1 MKRIVG
7 LLVVLGVGLMPLRA
21 QTTRAIRQL
30 EQQRNELKEQIA
42 ASETLLQSTKKDVK
56 SQLADLA
63 LITGQI
69 DERQKYLN
77 TIESDVQTIQ
87 QEVDRLQTELSR
99 LEKELADKKA
109 KYERSVKYM
118 YRNKSIQEKLMF
130 IFSADNLTQMYR
142 RMRYVREYADFQR
155 LQGIQV
161 QRKQQQVTAK
171 QRTLV
176 ASRKAKEE
184 LLAQGEVEKQKLQE
198 QEQQRK
204 TLVASLQ
211 KKQRSLQSE
220 LNKQRKSANKL
231 NAQIDRLI
239 EIEIEKARKREEERQ
254 AAEAR
259 RLAEEK
265 RLAEARAAEAR
276 RKEAART
283 ETSGSKEEDAVIT
296 PATPKMDAYKVDSD
310 DRTLVSSFEKNRGAL
325 PVPITGPYV
334 IVGHYGQYDVPGLRN
349 VRLDNKGIDIKG
361 QAGANARA
369 IFDGEVS
376 AIFQYNGLTNVLVRH
391 GNYISVYCNLQSV
404 QVQKGSKIHT
414 RDIIGK
420 IHTNAEGNTILHFQL
435 RKETAKLNPEV
446 WIRR

>member
-87 QEVDRLQTELSR
+87 QEVDRLQVELSH
-99 LEKELADKKA
+99 LETELADKKA

-176 ASRKAKEE
+176 ASRKAKED

-239 EIEIEKARKREEERQ
+239 EIEIEKARKREEERK

-283 ETSGSKEEDAVIT
+283 ETSGSKEEDSVIT
-296 PATPKMDAYKVDSD
+296 PATPKMDTYKVDSD

>member
-87 QEVDRLQTELSR
+87 QEVDRLQVELSH
-99 LEKELADKKA
+99 LETELADKKA

-184 LLAQGEVEKQKLQE
+184 LLAQGEAEKQKLQE

-239 EIEIEKARKREEERQ
+239 EIEIEKARKREEERKV
-254 AAEAR
+254 AEAR

>member
-7 LLVVLGVGLMPLRA
+7 LLVVLGIGLMPLRA

-239 EIEIEKARKREEERQ
+239 EIEIEKARKREEERK

>member
-63 LITGQI
+63 LITEQI

-87 QEVDRLQTELSR
+87 QEVDRLQVELSH
-99 LEKELADKKA
+99 LETELADKKA

-130 IFSADNLTQMYR
+130 IFSAENLTQMYR

-184 LLAQGEVEKQKLQE
+184 LLAQGEAEKQKLQE

-239 EIEIEKARKREEERQ
+239 EIEIEKARKREEERK

>member
-21 QTTRAIRQL
+21 QTTRVIRQL

-184 LLAQGEVEKQKLQE
+184 LLVQGEVEKQKLQE

-239 EIEIEKARKREEERQ
+239 EIEIEKARKREEERK
-254 AAEAR
+254 AAKAR

-265 RLAEARAAEAR
+265 RLAEARAAETR

>member
-42 ASETLLQSTKKDVK
+42 ASETLLQSAKKDVK

-87 QEVDRLQTELSR
+87 QEVDRLQVELSH
-99 LEKELADKKA
+99 LETELADKKA

-184 LLAQGEVEKQKLQE
+184 LLAQGEAEKQKLQE

-239 EIEIEKARKREEERQ
+239 EIEIEKARKREEERK

>member
-77 TIESDVQTIQ
+77 TIESDVQAIQ

-239 EIEIEKARKREEERQ
+239 EIEIEKARKREEERK

>member
-42 ASETLLQSTKKDVK
+42 ASETLLQSAKKDVK

-87 QEVDRLQTELSR
+87 QEVDRLQVELSH
-99 LEKELADKKA
+99 LETELADKKA

-184 LLAQGEVEKQKLQE
+184 LLAQGEAEKQKLQE

-239 EIEIEKARKREEERQ
+239 EIEIEKARKREEERK

-310 DRTLVSSFEKNRGAL
+310 DRTLVSSFEKTVEPCRCL
-325 PVPITGPYV
+325 
-334 IVGHYGQYDVPGLRN
+334 
-349 VRLDNKGIDIKG
+349 
-361 QAGANARA
+361 
-369 IFDGEVS
+369 
-376 AIFQYNGLTNVLVRH
+376 
-391 GNYISVYCNLQSV
+391 LQDLMS
-404 QVQKGSKIHT
+404 S
-414 RDIIGK
+414 
-420 IHTNAEGNTILHFQL
+420 
-435 RKETAKLNPEV
+435 
-446 WIRR
+446 

>member
-130 IFSADNLTQMYR
+130 IFSAENLTQMYR

-239 EIEIEKARKREEERQ
+239 EIEIEKARKREEERK

-310 DRTLVSSFEKNRGAL
+310 DRTLVSSFEKNRGTL

>member
-130 IFSADNLTQMYR
+130 IFSAENLTQMYR

-239 EIEIEKARKREEERQ
+239 EIEIEKARKREEERK

>member
-87 QEVDRLQTELSR
+87 QEVDRLQVELSH
-99 LEKELADKKA
+99 LETELADKKA

-130 IFSADNLTQMYR
+130 IFSAENLTQMYR

-176 ASRKAKEE
+176 ASRKAKED

-239 EIEIEKARKREEERQ
+239 EIEIEKARKREEERK

-265 RLAEARAAEAR
+265 RLAEARASEAR

>member
-130 IFSADNLTQMYR
+130 IFSAENLTQMYR

-184 LLAQGEVEKQKLQE
+184 LLAQGEAEKQKLQE

-239 EIEIEKARKREEERQ
+239 EIEIEKARKREEERK

>member
-1 MKRIVG
+1 
-7 LLVVLGVGLMPLRA
+7 MPELI
-21 QTTRAIRQL
+21 QVSKGKNTRQL
-30 EQQRNELKEQIA
+30 VR
-42 ASETLLQSTKKDVK
+42 
-56 SQLADLA
+56 
-63 LITGQI
+63 I
-69 DERQKYLN
+69 DPHHRQKLCGLR
-77 TIESDVQTIQ
+77 V
-87 QEVDRLQTELSR
+87 
-99 LEKELADKKA
+99 
-109 KYERSVKYM
+109 
-118 YRNKSIQEKLMF
+118 
-130 IFSADNLTQMYR
+130 
-142 RMRYVREYADFQR
+142 
-155 LQGIQV
+155 
-161 QRKQQQVTAK
+161 
-171 QRTLV
+171 
-176 ASRKAKEE
+176 
-184 LLAQGEVEKQKLQE
+184 LQE

-239 EIEIEKARKREEERQ
+239 EIEIEKARKREEERK

-446 WIRR
+446 WIRC

>member
-239 EIEIEKARKREEERQ
+239 EIEIEKARKREEERK

>member
-87 QEVDRLQTELSR
+87 QEVDRLQTELLR

-184 LLAQGEVEKQKLQE
+184 LLAQGEAEKQKLQE

-239 EIEIEKARKREEERQ
+239 EIEIEKARKREEERK

>member
-130 IFSADNLTQMYR
+130 IFSAENLTQMYR

-184 LLAQGEVEKQKLQE
+184 LLAQGEAEKQKLQE

-239 EIEIEKARKREEERQ
+239 EIEIEKARKREEERK

-265 RLAEARAAEAR
+265 RFAEARAAEAR

>member
-87 QEVDRLQTELSR
+87 QEVDRLQVELSH
-99 LEKELADKKA
+99 LETELADKKA

-130 IFSADNLTQMYR
+130 IFSAENLTQMYR

-184 LLAQGEVEKQKLQE
+184 LLVQGEVEKQKLQE

-239 EIEIEKARKREEERQ
+239 EIEIEKARKREEERK

>member
-176 ASRKAKEE
+176 ASRKAKED

-239 EIEIEKARKREEERQ
+239 EIEIEKARKREEERK

-310 DRTLVSSFEKNRGAL
+310 DRTLVPSFEKNRGAL

>member
-171 QRTLV
+171 QHTLV

-184 LLAQGEVEKQKLQE
+184 LLAQGEAEKQKLQE

-239 EIEIEKARKREEERQ
+239 EIEIEKPGNVRRNGKQPKPDAWQRKKDLPKLVQPKPDVKKRLVQKHREARK
-254 AAEAR
+254 
-259 RLAEEK
+259 
-265 RLAEARAAEAR
+265 
-276 RKEAART
+276 
-283 ETSGSKEEDAVIT
+283 
-296 PATPKMDAYKVDSD
+296 KMQ
-310 DRTLVSSFEKNRGAL
+310 LL
-325 PVPITGPYV
+325 L
-334 IVGHYGQYDVPGLRN
+334 LR
-349 VRLDNKGIDIKG
+349 
-361 QAGANARA
+361 
-369 IFDGEVS
+369 
-376 AIFQYNGLTNVLVRH
+376 
-391 GNYISVYCNLQSV
+391 
-404 QVQKGSKIHT
+404 
-414 RDIIGK
+414 
-420 IHTNAEGNTILHFQL
+420 L
-435 RKETAKLNPEV
+435 RKWMPIR
-446 WIRR
+446 WIRMTVHWFPLSKKTVEPCRCLLQDLMSS

>member
-87 QEVDRLQTELSR
+87 QEVDRLQVELSH
-99 LEKELADKKA
+99 LETELADKKA

-130 IFSADNLTQMYR
+130 IFSAENLTQMYR

-220 LNKQRKSANKL
+220 LSKQRKSANKL

-239 EIEIEKARKREEERQ
+239 EIEIEKARKREEERK

-265 RLAEARAAEAR
+265 RLAEARATEAR

>member
-21 QTTRAIRQL
+21 QTTRVIRQL

-130 IFSADNLTQMYR
+130 IFSVDNLTQMYR

-184 LLAQGEVEKQKLQE
+184 LLAQGEAEKQKLQE

-239 EIEIEKARKREEERQ
+239 EIEIEKARKREEERK

-265 RLAEARAAEAR
+265 RLAEARAAETR

>member
-87 QEVDRLQTELSR
+87 QEVDRLQVELSH
-99 LEKELADKKA
+99 LKTELADKKA

-184 LLAQGEVEKQKLQE
+184 LLAQGEAEKQKLQK

-239 EIEIEKARKREEERQ
+239 EIEIEKARKREEERK

>member
-87 QEVDRLQTELSR
+87 QEVDRLQVELLH
-99 LEKELADKKA
+99 LETELADKKA

-130 IFSADNLTQMYR
+130 IFSAENLTQMYR

-239 EIEIEKARKREEERQ
+239 EIEIEKARKREEERK

-296 PATPKMDAYKVDSD
+296 PATPKMDAYKVESD

>member
-87 QEVDRLQTELSR
+87 QEVDRLQVELSH
-99 LEKELADKKA
+99 LETELADKKA

-130 IFSADNLTQMYR
+130 IFSAENLTQMYR

-184 LLAQGEVEKQKLQE
+184 LLVQGEAEKQKLQE

-239 EIEIEKARKREEERQ
+239 EIEIEKARKREEERK

>member
-87 QEVDRLQTELSR
+87 QEVDRLQVELSH
-99 LEKELADKKA
+99 LETELADKKA

-130 IFSADNLTQMYR
+130 IFSANNLTQMYR

-239 EIEIEKARKREEERQ
+239 EIEIEKARKREEERK

>member
-87 QEVDRLQTELSR
+87 QEVDRLQVELLH
-99 LEKELADKKA
+99 LETELADKKA

-239 EIEIEKARKREEERQ
+239 EIEIEKARKREEERK

-414 RDIIGK
+414 WDIIGK

>member
-87 QEVDRLQTELSR
+87 QEVDRLQVELLH
-99 LEKELADKKA
+99 LETELADKKA

-239 EIEIEKARKREEERQ
+239 EIEIEKARKREEERK

>member
-42 ASETLLQSTKKDVK
+42 ASETLLQSAKKDVK

-87 QEVDRLQTELSR
+87 QEVDRLQVELSH
-99 LEKELADKKA
+99 LETELADKKA

-130 IFSADNLTQMYR
+130 IFSAENLTQMYR

-184 LLAQGEVEKQKLQE
+184 LLAQGEAEKQKLQE

-239 EIEIEKARKREEERQ
+239 EIEIEKARKREEERK

>member
-87 QEVDRLQTELSR
+87 QEVDRLLVELSH
-99 LEKELADKKA
+99 LETELADKKA

-130 IFSADNLTQMYR
+130 IFSAENLTQMYR

-184 LLAQGEVEKQKLQE
+184 LLAQGEAEKQKLQE

-239 EIEIEKARKREEERQ
+239 EIEIEKARKREE
-254 AAEAR
+254 
-259 RLAEEK
+259 
-265 RLAEARAAEAR
+265 
-276 RKEAART
+276 
-283 ETSGSKEEDAVIT
+283 
-296 PATPKMDAYKVDSD
+296 DAYKVDSD

>member
-87 QEVDRLQTELSR
+87 QEVDRLQVELSH
-99 LEKELADKKA
+99 LETELADKKA

-118 YRNKSIQEKLMF
+118 YRNKSIREKLMF

-184 LLAQGEVEKQKLQE
+184 LLAQGEAENRNCRSRNSSGRHWWLHC
-198 QEQQRK
+198 RK
-204 TLVASLQ
+204 
-211 KKQRSLQSE
+211 
-220 LNKQRKSANKL
+220 NSAAFRVN
-231 NAQIDRLI
+231 
-239 EIEIEKARKREEERQ
+239 
-254 AAEAR
+254 
-259 RLAEEK
+259 
-265 RLAEARAAEAR
+265 
-276 RKEAART
+276 
-283 ETSGSKEEDAVIT
+283 
-296 PATPKMDAYKVDSD
+296 
-310 DRTLVSSFEKNRGAL
+310 
-325 PVPITGPYV
+325 
-334 IVGHYGQYDVPGLRN
+334 
-349 VRLDNKGIDIKG
+349 
-361 QAGANARA
+361 
-369 IFDGEVS
+369 
-376 AIFQYNGLTNVLVRH
+376 
-391 GNYISVYCNLQSV
+391 
-404 QVQKGSKIHT
+404 
-414 RDIIGK
+414 
-420 IHTNAEGNTILHFQL
+420 
-435 RKETAKLNPEV
+435 
-446 WIRR
+446 

>member
-184 LLAQGEVEKQKLQE
+184 LLVQGEAEKQKLQE

-204 TLVASLQ
+204 KLVASLQ

-239 EIEIEKARKREEERQ
+239 EIEIEKARKREEERK

>member
-87 QEVDRLQTELSR
+87 QEVDRLQVELSH
-99 LEKELADKKA
+99 LETELADKKA

-130 IFSADNLTQMYR
+130 IFSAENLTQMYR

-171 QRTLV
+171 QHTLV

-239 EIEIEKARKREEERQ
+239 EIEIEKARKREEERK

-276 RKEAART
+276 HKEAART

-310 DRTLVSSFEKNRGAL
+310 DRTLASSFEKNRGAL

>member
-130 IFSADNLTQMYR
+130 IFSAENLTQMYR

-184 LLAQGEVEKQKLQE
+184 LLAQGEAEKQKLQE

-239 EIEIEKARKREEERQ
+239 EIEIEKARKREEERK

-265 RLAEARAAEAR
+265 RLAEARATEAR